1 MTSIFA
7 FLRRRPMILR
17 EIDAR
22 AHELRTDTKMA
33 TQTRARMLRTQKT
46 IMTAILAAGVTRKGA

>member
-1 MTSIFA
+1 MTRIFA
-7 FLRRRPMILR
+7 FLRRRPVILR

-33 TQTRARMLRTQKT
+33 TQTRARMLRAQQE
-46 IMTAILAAGVTRKGA
+46 IMTAILAAGKKGRG